1 MLSAWGGGRLPCIG
15 GCVSQKEFMTSV
27 ALKVEAEDFDGSEI
41 KARASSLAAIE
52 ENIVNPYVLLLLRH
66 WTLVALVTV
75 VAVVGTFIYTKWF
88 ATKWY
93 RATAVIAPVPEGAV
107 ENRVEGGIGSL
118 SMSGMS
124 SFLMSSGTDAQAQE
138 YMTILRSFAFNTD
151 LALRHDL
158 VSDLLGDDPDDRPKA
173 ERALRM
179 RLFDTLGRRFSV
191 DYSIQGQNLSVH
203 FLERDPL
210 IAQQVLQYYLDDLR
224 ALRRREAIKS
234 ASAAIASLE
243 KEAKE
248 TGDSLLSQ
256 QLYGLVARQVQRQKL
271 AEVESDFAFR
281 VLDPPISPDKPYWPR
296 ARINCFIA
304 LIAAPLLMWLVLV
317 IYSLAA
323 GIDHRTGRTAAG
335 RARPRAAGERN
346 GAF

>member
-1 MLSAWGGGRLPCIG
+1 
-15 GCVSQKEFMTSV
+15 MTSV
-27 ALKVEAEDFDGSEI
+27 ALKAETADFDGSETT
-41 KARASSLAAIE
+41 ARVSSFAAIE
-52 ENIVNPYVLLLLRH
+52 ENNANPYLLLLLRH
-66 WTLVALVTV
+66 GMLIALVTV
-75 VAVVGTFIYTKWF
+75 LAVVGTFIYTKWF

-118 SMSGMS
+118 GVGGMS
-124 SFLMSSGTDAQAQE
+124 SFLLASGTDAQAQE

-151 LALRHDL
+151 LALHHDL
-158 VSDLLGDDPDDRPKA
+158 VSDLLGDDADDRPKT

-179 RLFDTLGRRFSV
+179 RLFDILGGRFSV

-210 IAQQVLQYYLDDLR
+210 VAQEILQYYLDDLR
-224 ALRRREAIKS
+224 ALRRQEAIRS

-243 KEAKE
+243 KEAKQ

-296 ARINCFIA
+296 ARVNCFIA
-304 LIAAPLLMWLVLV
+304 LLAAPSLMGMVIV

-323 GIDHRTGRTAAG
+323 GIDPRTGRTTVGA
-335 RARPRAAGERN
+335 ARPRAARERN

>member
-1 MLSAWGGGRLPCIG
+1 
-15 GCVSQKEFMTSV
+15 
-27 ALKVEAEDFDGSEI
+27 
-41 KARASSLAAIE
+41 
-52 ENIVNPYVLLLLRH
+52 
-66 WTLVALVTV
+66 
-75 VAVVGTFIYTKWF
+75 
-88 ATKWY
+88 
-93 RATAVIAPVPEGAV
+93 
-107 ENRVEGGIGSL
+107 
-118 SMSGMS
+118 
-124 SFLMSSGTDAQAQE
+124 
-138 YMTILRSFAFNTD
+138 MTILRSFAFNTD

-173 ERALRM
+173 ERGLRM
-179 RLFDTLGRRFSV
+179 RLFDILGRRFSV

-210 IAQQVLQYYLDDLR
+210 VAQQVLQYYLDDLR

-304 LIAAPLLMWLVLV
+304 LIAAPLLMWIVLV

-323 GIDHRTGRTAAG
+323 GIDPRTGRTAAG